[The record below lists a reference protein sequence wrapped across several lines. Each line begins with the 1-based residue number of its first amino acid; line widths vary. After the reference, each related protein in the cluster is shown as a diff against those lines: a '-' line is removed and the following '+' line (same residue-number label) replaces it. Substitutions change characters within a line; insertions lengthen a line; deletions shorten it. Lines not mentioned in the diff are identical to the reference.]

1 MATIEIEAATV
12 SRIIQGYG
20 FEVYEER
27 KLQSGDLAKFYYTVW
42 NKTAKV
48 EVGDVVRVAGDFSAK
63 VDEYTGKDNKPKT
76 KVSVSINNAEV
87 MLEEN
92 EAPF

>member
-1 MATIEIEAATV
+1 MATIELEAATV
-12 SRIIQGYG
+12 ARLIPNYG

-42 NKTAKV
+42 NKNVKV

-63 VDEYTGKDNKPKT
+63 IDEYTDKTNQPKT

-87 MLEEN
+87 MLED
-92 EAPF
+92 APF